1 MPTNDEFKKLVIESL
16 KILLSND
23 AYLIKNNATEP
34 IITGR
39 LACIINNIAEERQL
53 LTANLSVDVEYN
65 LDCDNEDLRKRLH
78 LNGNSLDEPV
88 RPDIIIHE
96 RGNSLKNKLVIEFK
110 KSRSPKKNKDRD
122 ITKLKQFNNEY
133 NYSLGCFIVLN
144 TNKIRN
150 LHEIKFLGTKLESK
164 KYYRHS
170 KYPGSLKEETL
181 ASLWARAP
189 EKVLRLA
196 IRGMLPPNRTRDR
209 LLKRV
214 IFK

>member
-1 MPTNDEFKKLVIESL
+1 M
-16 KILLSND
+16 
-23 AYLIKNNATEP
+23 
-34 IITGR
+34 
-39 LACIINNIAEERQL
+39 
-53 LTANLSVDVEYN
+53 
-65 LDCDNEDLRKRLH
+65 
-78 LNGNSLDEPV
+78 NSLL
-88 RPDIIIHE
+88 H
-96 RGNSLKNKLVIEFK
+96 NM
-110 KSRSPKKNKDRD
+110 
-122 ITKLKQFNNEY
+122 ITHTIDASKQ
-133 NYSLGCFIVLN
+133 SLGRIASRIAVLLRGKDTPQFTPN
-144 TNKIRN
+144 QAPDVLIEVKN